1 MTNKNFYSQ
10 LSRRSGEKFD
20 HYEIVKMLD
29 LGYNEEEISK
39 ELGIPKSY
47 VEKLLKED
55 HFWAWSFWIDGFRAW
70 KEIYRILT
78 DEYMLFFRKGKFSY
92 WYSKKIC
99 QWDWIRAL
107 LFI

>member
-55 HFWAWSFWIDGFRAW
+55 HF
-70 KEIYRILT
+70 
-78 DEYMLFFRKGKFSY
+78 
-92 WYSKKIC
+92 
-99 QWDWIRAL
+99 
-107 LFI
+107 